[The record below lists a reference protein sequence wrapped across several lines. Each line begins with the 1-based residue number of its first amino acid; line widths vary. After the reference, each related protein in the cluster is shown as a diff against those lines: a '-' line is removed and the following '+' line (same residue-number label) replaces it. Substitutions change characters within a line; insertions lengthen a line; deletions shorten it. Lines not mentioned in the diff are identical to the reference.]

1 MGIHN
6 IRKDL
11 IKEELRRDGF
21 KYKKRQLNDKFLNWL
36 FRSYYCLEMVENLYD
51 DEPDVEDELFNMYL
65 DYQEEFRM
73 TPMTFWNV
81 ISRQD
86 ELKENKRFSKE
97 EHTQEELKEAYE
109 KVTKMIDEHKEER
122 MSNCTW
128 QDLYAKRIW
137 GMSKKQV
144 NQAATDALKT
154 FKRVHEDLTDRV
166 YVGTR
171 EDLPDQLRIYLY
183 GRDNPANCGTDYW
196 FIFVKKLRT
205 KRKEHEK
212 ELEKL
217 GNKPAIEAD
226 IQRLLK
232 KFGKHN
238 N

>member
-36 FRSYYCLEMVENLYD
+36 FKNYYCHEMVEDLYD

-86 ELKENKRFSKE
+86 ELTETKRFSKE
-97 EHTQEELKEAYE
+97 EHTQEELKATYE
-109 KVTKMIDEHKEER
+109 QVVKMIEEHEEKR
-122 MSNCTW
+122 MRRCTW
-128 QDLYAKRIW
+128 QEPYAEGIW

-144 NQAATDALKT
+144 NQAATEAFKT
-154 FKRVHEDLTDRV
+154 FKKVHEDLTDRV
-166 YVGTR
+166 YVGMCN
-171 EDLPDQLRIYLY
+171 DCPDQLRIYLY
-183 GRDNPANCGTDYW
+183 GRDNPANFGRDYK
-196 FIFVKKLRT
+196 FIFIKKLST

-212 ELEKL
+212 ELEKM
-217 GNKPAIEAD
+217 GNKPATEAD